1 MNTPFACSD
10 CADFSRRGFL
20 KTAAVA
26 SAALAAPG
34 ISAAPTMKSK
44 AEKLAAELFA
54 SLNDEQRKVMAFP
67 FNHKLRQRTENN
79 WRITK
84 TFAQV
89 LNADQTD
96 LAKQAFLAMHSE
108 EYRDA
113 VLKQFVHDNDKKFNK
128 GSIAFFGD
136 PKTDKFQMVFTGRH
150 TTRRVD
156 GNSVGGATFGG
167 PIFYGHAARSFY
179 EKKDHQGNV
188 YWFQAVQANKLFA
201 MLDGKQREK
210 ALEAKGRK
218 EQSAKTVKLKGKG
231 ADLEGIAF
239 GDLSKDQKGQV
250 NKVLAD
256 LLALFRKEDR
266 DEALKQ
272 INANGFDNHHIAFYK
287 HGDIGND
294 RVWDVWQIEGP
305 AMVWYF
311 RGEPHVHTWAH
322 IRAKA

>member
-1 MNTPFACSD
+1 MNSPCSD
-10 CADFSRRGFL
+10 CHDVSRRGFL
-20 KTAAVA
+20 KTTAFA
-26 SAALAAPG
+26 SAALAAG
-34 ISAAPTMKSK
+34 NVTAAPTMKSK
-44 AEKLAAELFA
+44 AEKLSAELFY
-54 SLNDEQRKVMAFP
+54 SLNDQQRKIMALP
-67 FNHKLRQRTENN
+67 FNHKLRQKTENN
-79 WRITK
+79 WSITE
-84 TFAQV
+84 TFEKV
-89 LNADQTD
+89 LTADQTD

-113 VLKQFVHDNDKKFNK
+113 VLKQFVHDNNKFSR

-167 PIFYGHAARSFY
+167 PIFYGHAVRGT

-188 YWFQAVQANKLFA
+188 YWYQAKQANKLFS
-201 MLDGKQREK
+201 MLNGKQREQ
-210 ALEAKGRK
+210 ALEAKGRR

-239 GDLSKDQKGQV
+239 GDLAKDQKGQV
-250 NKVLAD
+250 NKVIAD

-287 HGDIGND
+287 HGDIGDD